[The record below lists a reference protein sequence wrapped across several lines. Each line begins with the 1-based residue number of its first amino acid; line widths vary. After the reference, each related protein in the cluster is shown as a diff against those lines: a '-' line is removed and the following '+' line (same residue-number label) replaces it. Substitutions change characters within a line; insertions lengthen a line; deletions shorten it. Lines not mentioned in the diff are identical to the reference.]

1 MRRRPRRGAAVA
13 AAAVAAS
20 ALIVGTV
27 EGAGDSPAR
36 VAARAWQA
44 VFGER
49 AEPAAQGEQRVLV
62 VLAAPS
68 LADRVAAAEKAPRPR
83 EQRRWTAEAGAAQR
97 LLLSGLRK
105 RGIAITRDQVFT
117 RTFNGFSAV
126 LTPRALAEIERVSGI
141 AGIYPVRT
149 VYPAATSLRPDIGEG
164 RAPGTRVS
172 LPGFDGAGVTVA
184 LLDTGVNGAH
194 PYLRGRV
201 LEGFDLV
208 DGDRDV
214 APGSK
219 PGDPG
224 VLDSHGTAM
233 AGLVVGQGGPNGL
246 TGVAPGARVLPI
258 RVLGWEQAA
267 DGSYAVLGRGD
278 LLLAGLERAVDPNRD
293 GVVLD
298 RAAIALAPVIEPFA
312 AFVDSPEARAVA
324 GAARLG
330 TLVVAPTGNE
340 GPGGAAFG
348 ALGAPGAAP
357 DALTVG
363 AVDARADVLQA
374 DARLS
379 AGDDEVLAESLRVL
393 GTFGPESRL
402 SLPVVAL
409 AGPTLADPERRAA
422 GQADGS
428 ELGDFFDRSGA
439 SAVAGR
445 AALLSAQG
453 GALEQRIWN
462 AAAAGAAAVLVHGSG
477 LPAGALDFEGGAALP
492 VLALPEEAG
501 REALEALRSDESVT
515 LTLNGAV
522 GTANPGLMHVAGFSS
537 GGVAFDGRV
546 KPDVVA
552 PGVGL
557 ATAGAPAGDP
567 YATVTGTSAAAAVAA
582 GGAALVAQARPE
594 LSALEL
600 KSVLAGSAGQLSEEG
615 VPFPVTVQGAGLLDP
630 QRAAAAELAVGPTT
644 LAFGRAGGPG
654 WSATR
659 LVTVRNV
666 SRRPLEVGFGVA
678 PEGEAARELSFSAAP
693 TRLTLAPGEAADVQV
708 RVGAGEEPAAGAAGT
723 FVVGAEGAEP
733 ARVPWAIAPRPTA
746 DEPLVGDVRI
756 SHHEFSPSDAAPVV
770 LAFRVGRVDAGP
782 DGDAVEPAGLL
793 ELELWTAKGERLG
806 VLARLRDVLP
816 GRYAFGLTGRDPQGR
831 VLAAGSYVLRL
842 RAHAV
847 DGEDGQRPATA
858 EAAFTIRQ

>member
-1 MRRRPRRGAAVA
+1 VA

-27 EGAGDSPAR
+27 QGAGDSPAR

-49 AEPAAQGEQRVLV
+49 PEPAAQGEQRVLV

-68 LADRVAAAEKAPRPR
+68 LADRVAAAETAPRPR
-83 EQRRWTAEAGAAQR
+83 EQRRWTAEAEAAQR
-97 LLLSGLRK
+97 LLLTGLRK
-105 RGIAITRDQVFT
+105 RGITIARDQVFT

-126 LTPRALAEIERVSGI
+126 LTPRALAEIERASGI

-149 VYPAATSLRPDIGEG
+149 VYPAVTSLRPDFGEG

-184 LLDTGVNGAH
+184 LLDTGVDRSH

-208 DGDRDV
+208 DGDRNV
-214 APGSK
+214 APGPK
-219 PGDPG
+219 PGEPG

-267 DGSYAVLGRGD
+267 DGSHALLGRGD

-330 TLVVAPTGNE
+330 TLVVAPAGNE
-340 GPGGAAFG
+340 GQAGAAFG

-393 GTFGPESRL
+393 GAFGPDSPL

-409 AGPTLADPERRAA
+409 AGPTLADPERTAEA
-422 GQADGS
+422 QADGS

-439 SAVAGR
+439 SNVAGH
-445 AALLSAQG
+445 AALLPAEG

-477 LPAGALDFEGGAALP
+477 LPAGALDLEEGAALP

-501 REALEALRSDESVT
+501 QAALEALRAGEPVT
-515 LTLNGAV
+515 LALTGAV
-522 GTANPGLMHVAGFSS
+522 RTANPALMHVAGFSS
-537 GGVAFDGRV
+537 GGVAFDGRL

-552 PGVGL
+552 PGMGL
-557 ATAGAPAGDP
+557 ATGAPAGDS
-567 YATVTGTSAAAAVAA
+567 YATATGTSAAAAVAA

-600 KSVLAGSAGQLSEEG
+600 KSVLAGSAGQLSENG
-615 VPFPVTVQGAGLLDP
+615 VPFRVTAQGAGLLDP

-678 PEGEAARELSFSAAP
+678 PEGEAARGLSFSAAP
-693 TRLTLAPGEAADVQV
+693 TGLTLAPGEAADVQV
-708 RVGAGEEPAAGAAGT
+708 RVGAEDDPAGGAAGT

-733 ARVPWAIAPRPTA
+733 ARVPWAIAPRPTEG
-746 DEPLVGDVRI
+746 EPLVGDVRI

-770 LAFRVGRVDAGP
+770 LAFRVGSVDAGP
-782 DGDAVEPAGLL
+782 EGDLVEPAGLL

-816 GRYAFGLTGRDPQGR
+816 GRYAFGLTGRDPQGG
-831 VLAAGSYVLRL
+831 VLAEGAYVLRL
-842 RAHAV
+842 RAHSV
-847 DGEDGQRPATA
+847 DGEDGQEPAVA
-858 EAAFTIRQ
+858 EAAFTIKQ